1 MSDKVLAIITSTIA
15 RNIEANK
22 KLPWFKPWFGGKKI
36 VNGTNILEQRNLI
49 SNKPY
54 RGINYMLTSMSGF
67 PSPFWLT
74 FEQAKIK
81 KIYLEP
87 NQQYTPIV
95 KWIIDEDEKGKMV
108 FRGCRY
114 FRVYNL
120 SQFKNWESIK
130 TPDSDIP
137 TPATEEIELP
147 ENNLIED
154 CERIIAGYKNSPTI
168 NKNGNRAYYVPSID
182 SVTVPS
188 ISSFVSSE
196 HYYATMIHELVHS
209 TGHEKRLKR
218 KGIAEG
224 MDGFGG
230 KNYSFEELVAEI
242 GACFLCN
249 MIGIDSEKVFDNSI
263 AYIQSWLGKF
273 NDDVTMLPKA
283 AQMAQK
289 AVDLILGKEY
299 KKETEESENED

>member
-1 MSDKVLAIITSTIA
+1 
-15 RNIEANK
+15 
-22 KLPWFKPWFGGKKI
+22 
-36 VNGTNILEQRNLI
+36 
-49 SNKPY
+49 
-54 RGINYMLTSMSGF
+54 MSGF

>member
-1 MSDKVLAIITSTIA
+1 MSDKVLAVITSVII
-15 RNIEANK
+15 RNIEENK
-22 KLPWFKPWFGGKKI
+22 KLPWFKPWFGGKHI
-36 VNGTNILEQRNLI
+36 VNGTNVLEQRNLI

-74 FEQAKIK
+74 FEQAKSRK
-81 KIYLEP
+81 MYLEP
-87 NQQYTPIV
+87 NQHYTPIV

-120 SQFKNWESIK
+120 SQFKNWKAVK
-130 TPDSDIP
+130 TPDADIP
-137 TPATEEIELP
+137 CPEPEEE
-147 ENNLIED
+147 EESKNNLIDD
-154 CERIIAGYKNSPTI
+154 CERIIAGYKNSPVI

-188 ISSFVSSE
+188 ISNFISSE
-196 HYYATMIHELVHS
+196 HYYATLIHELVHS

-242 GACFLCN
+242 GSCFLCN

-299 KKETEESENED
+299 KKETEESEDE

>member
-1 MSDKVLAIITSTIA
+1 MSDKVLAIITSVIT

-22 KLPWFKPWFGGKKI
+22 KLPWFRPWFGGKHI
-36 VNGTNILEQRNLI
+36 VNGTNVLEQRNLI

-74 FEQAKIK
+74 FEQAKSRK
-81 KIYLEP
+81 MYLEP
-87 NQQYTPIV
+87 NQHYTPIV

-114 FRVYNL
+114 FQVYNL
-120 SQFKNWESIK
+120 SQFKNWKTVK
-130 TPDSDIP
+130 TPDADIP
-137 TPATEEIELP
+137 CPEPEEE
-147 ENNLIED
+147 EENKNNLIDD
-154 CERIIAGYKNSPTI
+154 CERIIAGYKNSPVI

-188 ISSFVSSE
+188 ISNFISSE
-196 HYYATMIHELVHS
+196 HYYATLIHELVHS

-242 GACFLCN
+242 GSCFLCN

-273 NDDVTMLPKA
+273 HDDVTMLPKA

-299 KKETEESENED
+299 KKETEESEDE

>member
-1 MSDKVLAIITSTIA
+1 MSDKVLGIITSVITQ
-15 RNIEANK
+15 NIEANK

-36 VNGTNILEQRNLI
+36 VGGVNILEQRNLI

-67 PSPFWLT
+67 PSPFWVT
-74 FEQAKIK
+74 FQQAKAK
-81 KIYLEP
+81 KMFLQP
-87 NQQYTPIV
+87 GQRYTPIV
-95 KWIIDEDEKGKMV
+95 KWIIDEDEKGKTV

-114 FRVYNL
+114 FQVYNL
-120 SQFKNWESIK
+120 SQFKDWENIK
-130 TPDSDIP
+130 TPDAELVIDEP
-137 TPATEEIELP
+137 EEVN
-147 ENNLIED
+147 ENQLIDD
-154 CERIIAGYKNSPTI
+154 CERIIAGYKNSPAI

-182 SVTVPS
+182 SVTVPP
-188 ISSFVSSE
+188 IGQFVSSE

-242 GACFLCN
+242 GSCFLCN

-273 NDDVTMLPKA
+273 QDDVTMLPKA

-289 AVDLILGKEY
+289 AVDLILGKEF
-299 KKETEESENED
+299 KKEQEETEDEV